1 MKTDMK
7 QTLENNGKKCSE
19 MEYLDI
25 EIFNH
30 FLKVYTYIV
39 WNKKCILG
47 EIVEDNIIQLLNKNQ
62 LVDFYHGNKTKFRI
76 EKWKVETYLKR
87 DDK

>member
-1 MKTDMK
+1 
-7 QTLENNGKKCSE
+7 

-39 WNKKCILG
+39 WNKKYLLG
-47 EIVEDNIIQLLNKNQ
+47 EIVEDDIMKMLDKQQLI
-62 LVDFYHGNKTKFRI
+62 DFYHFDKTKFKVEKSKI
-76 EKWKVETYLKR
+76 EKYLKR

>member
-1 MKTDMK
+1 
-7 QTLENNGKKCSE
+7 

-39 WNKKCILG
+39 WNKKYLLG

-62 LVDFYHGNKTKFRI
+62 LVDFYHCNKTKFRVEKSKI
-76 EKWKVETYLKR
+76 EKYLKR

>member
-7 QTLENNGKKCSE
+7 KTQENNGKKCAK

-30 FLKVYTYIV
+30 FLKVYTYII
-39 WNKKCILG
+39 WNKKHLLG
-47 EIVEDNIIQLLNKNQ
+47 QIIEDDMMKMLDKQQLI
-62 LVDFYHGNKTKFRI
+62 DFYHIGKTKFKVEKSKI
-76 EKWKVETYLKR
+76 EKYLKR

>member
-1 MKTDMK
+1 
-7 QTLENNGKKCSE
+7 

-30 FLKVYTYIV
+30 FLKSYTYII
-39 WNKKCILG
+39 WNKKHLLG
-47 EIVEDNIIQLLNKNQ
+47 EIAEDDILKRLDEIQLI
-62 LVDFYHGNKTKFRI
+62 DFYHLDKTKF
-76 EKWKVETYLKR
+76 KVEKSKVEKYINR

>member
-1 MKTDMK
+1 MKTIMK

-30 FLKVYTYIV
+30 FLKVYTYVI
-39 WNKKCILG
+39 WNKKHLLG
-47 EIVEDNIIQLLNKNQ
+47 EIVEDDILKLLNEIQLI
-62 LVDFYHGNKTKFRI
+62 DFYHFDKTKFKVEKSKI
-76 EKWKVETYLKR
+76 EKYLKR
-87 DDK
+87 ND

>member
-1 MKTDMK
+1 
-7 QTLENNGKKCSE
+7 

-39 WNKKCILG
+39 WNKKHLLG

>member
-1 MKTDMK
+1 
-7 QTLENNGKKCSE
+7 

-30 FLKVYTYIV
+30 FLKSYTYII
-39 WNKKCILG
+39 WNKKHLLG
-47 EIVEDNIIQLLNKNQ
+47 EIVEDDILKLLDEIQLI
-62 LVDFYHGNKTKFRI
+62 DFYHLDKTKF
-76 EKWKVETYLKR
+76 KVEKSKVEKYINR

>member
-1 MKTDMK
+1 
-7 QTLENNGKKCSE
+7 

-30 FLKVYTYIV
+30 FLKVYTYII
-39 WNKKCILG
+39 WNKKHLLG
-47 EIVEDNIIQLLNKNQ
+47 EIVEDDMMNILDKQQLI
-62 LVDFYHGNKTKFRI
+62 DFYHGGKTKFKVEKSKI
-76 EKWKVETYLKR
+76 EKYTKR